1 VGAAVVAGTVG
12 WAGVAV
18 VMGVMVTGG
27 CELETMGDAGW
38 LGEELADVGEM
49 MIVDSGTAGAVG
61 MAEVAEAA
69 GTTVDEAAGT
79 TVDEAAGT
87 TVDEAAGM
95 TEGGGVDE
103 AAGMVDV
110 DGLGGAER
118 AAKSSGPGAG

>member
-1 VGAAVVAGTVG
+1 MMEGVVGTVG

-18 VMGVMVTGG
+18 VTGVTVMGG
-27 CELETMGDAGW
+27 CELETTGDAGW

-69 GTTVDEAAGT
+69 GTTE
-79 TVDEAAGT
+79 E
-87 TVDEAAGM
+87 E
-95 TEGGGVDE
+95 GVDE
-103 AAGMVDV
+103 VAGMVDV